1 MWKPRLLY
9 SVEGGTKSSWL
20 RAIVQRAS
28 FLVSCSPEEIHSWLF
43 VLRDKQRIL
52 PQRLE
57 IREIWRKPSSPRR
70 ISLLKKI
77 FADLVYE
84 FCPFKFKANI
94 KWLTLMRITVS
105 IKPALPVIWYW
116 KLFRGKKEWKNVTD
130 VRYSG
135 DRSQDRVHIQSK
147 AKIQRATK
155 RHSFTAGF
163 KWESVNTC
171 LGDIYFL
178 LLSLFWLCFFT
189 IILTLI
195 NLFRQIAKVSSL
207 SQWMIILCSCHV

>member
-9 SVEGGTKSSWL
+9 SVEGGTKNSWP

-52 PQRLE
+52 PQRSE
-57 IREIWRKPSSPRR
+57 IRERWRKPSSPRR

-77 FADLVYE
+77 SADLVYE

-135 DRSQDRVHIQSK
+135 DRSQDRVHIQCK
-147 AKIQRATK
+147 AKIQEQQNVIRSQLDSNENLSTLVWVTSIFCCC
-155 RHSFTAGF
+155 RSFGF
-163 KWESVNTC
+163 V
-171 LGDIYFL
+171 
-178 LLSLFWLCFFT
+178 FT
-189 IILTLI
+189 
-195 NLFRQIAKVSSL
+195 Q
-207 SQWMIILCSCHV
+207 

>member
-1 MWKPRLLY
+1 VWKPRLLY
-9 SVEGGTKSSWL
+9 SVEGGTKNSWP

-57 IREIWRKPSSPRR
+57 IREILRKPSSPRR

-77 FADLVYE
+77 SADLVYE
-84 FCPFKFKANI
+84 FCPFKLKANI

-105 IKPALPVIWYW
+105 IKPALPAIGHR
-116 KLFRGKKEWKNVTD
+116 KLFYGKKECKKRDGCSIFRWSESRPSAHSVQGKN
-130 VRYSG
+130 
-135 DRSQDRVHIQSK
+135 
-147 AKIQRATK
+147 TK
-155 RHSFTAGF
+155 SNKTSSFTAGF

-178 LLSLFWLCFFT
+178 LLPLFWLCFFT
-189 IILTLI
+189 MILTLI
-195 NLFRQIAKVSSL
+195 NLLRQIAKVSSL